1 METINFPESE
11 YESLLNRLNNNQIIY
26 TTRVSREVNKYR
38 LNNTYESPFGP
49 LKVIYLKH
57 FFYLVQHPFLSQL
70 TKEQIFAILQ
80 YTTNNHIGYDVI
92 GLQRV

>member
-26 TTRVSREVNKYR
+26 TTRVSREVNKYQ

-49 LKVIYLKH
+49 LKVVYLKH
-57 FFYLVQHPFLSQL
+57 FLQLIQHPFLSQL
-70 TKEQIFAILQ
+70 TKEQILAILQ